1 MTQANTPD
9 STCNTKPASTQQLYL
24 NFTGKTNEKGRG
36 RKIIKG
42 NWISIKEKIWKQIHV
57 VKITQITV
65 FQTVNIPYLP
75 RSWTQAIPSKTDVI
89 YAPHAKLKTVQ
100 TVLLACWHGRDQ
112 GKGRQDGCAV
122 RRGRKTSGPHPLLG
136 FLHVSLCVT
145 ASLSAV
151 SHLGPPMLMDAST
164 GVQPLTSAALR
175 THTQVL

>member
-9 STCNTKPASTQQLYL
+9 STCNTKPASTPTALSKLHRQDEWKRKREENYKGKL
-24 NFTGKTNEKGRG
+24 NIDQR
-36 RKIIKG
+36 
-42 NWISIKEKIWKQIHV
+42 KIWKQIHV

-100 TVLLACWHGRDQ
+100 TVLLACRHGRNR

-122 RRGRKTSGPHPLLG
+122 RRGRKTSGPHPLLR

-151 SHLGPPMLMDAST
+151 SHLGPPLLMDAST

-175 THTQVL
+175 THTQVS